1 MTSTD
6 REHWTDRQR
15 WNERYLSGEFAH
27 RETQADP
34 FVVDVHERYL
44 RPLLPAGSA
53 GLDLAGGQGQ
63 HALWLAQQ
71 GWRMTL
77 ADFSP
82 VALDTAR
89 RNAAN
94 LPHGSRLETVEASAL
109 DAVSRFRAEGPRFGF
124 VLVTFFLDRAVL
136 PSLPEI
142 LLPGGLLVYRT
153 YTVDNERLGNPR
165 GPRDPDFLLRSQ
177 ELLETFRGMKILH
190 YNETVFAKGVAELI
204 AQRGAD

>member
-1 MTSTD
+1 MN
-6 REHWTDRQR
+6 HAAQQH

-27 RETQADP
+27 RDSADP
-34 FVVDVHERYL
+34 FVVDAEEKYL

-77 ADFSP
+77 ADFSD
-82 VALDTAR
+82 VALGIAR
-89 RNAAN
+89 EDAAD
-94 LPHGSRLETVEASAL
+94 LAEGSSLEIVQGRAAEV
-109 DAVSRFRAEGPRFGF
+109 VSRFQEERRQFEF

-136 PSLPEI
+136 PWLPKI
-142 LLPGGLLVYRT
+142 LAPGGLLIYRT

-177 ELLETFRGMKILH
+177 ELLETFPAMKILH

-204 AQRGAD
+204 AQYETD